1 MARNRR
7 SSVTSAALSGIF
19 RSASTSTASTGTPI
33 FPNSFDPSRRRVSI
47 STTAALGLG
56 SVPGSANSAG
66 PSGVG
71 ASAFALRRASLST
84 NSSASDAAV
93 DESAIEDDDA
103 SPSGPRNPPTS
114 PYGRRPS
121 FGAQGVRSNGR
132 QRSIF
137 ATTPNPVAG
146 TKQLQQPGPASPIT
160 SGSPLHSSSSP
171 TAPSDS
177 YFPSLSTA
185 RRSSALKS
193 HAAASH
199 TRAGSF
205 SHYSSAPRSP
215 SSQVA
220 FAPIYSPRTVSD
232 QVFFPATRA
241 DQGYNWP
248 EQLRSRAESTISGAR
263 SSFSH
268 ASGMGSSPPRAGGF
282 AGYGGSGGGGAGVGN
297 GGGVGAARH
306 DRAKS
311 VSDVPRPAPVQSPPA
326 PRREARKKPD
336 PFQERILKGD
346 FYMD

>member
-1 MARNRR
+1 MSSNDNQPNSTDNMARNRR

-33 FPNSFDPSRRRVSI
+33 FPNSLDPNRRRLSI

-56 SVPGSANSAG
+56 SVPGSASSAG

-103 SPSGPRNPPTS
+103 PPSGARNAPNS
-114 PYGRRPS
+114 PYGRRLS
-121 FGAQGVRSNGR
+121 FGAQAVRSN
-132 QRSIF
+132 
-137 ATTPNPVAG
+137 
-146 TKQLQQPGPASPIT
+146 
-160 SGSPLHSSSSP
+160 
-171 TAPSDS
+171 
-177 YFPSLSTA
+177 
-185 RRSSALKS
+185 
-193 HAAASH
+193 
-199 TRAGSF
+199 
-205 SHYSSAPRSP
+205 
-215 SSQVA
+215 
-220 FAPIYSPRTVSD
+220 
-232 QVFFPATRA
+232 

-268 ASGMGSSPPRAGGF
+268 ASGMGNSPPRASGF
-282 AGYGGSGGGGAGVGN
+282 AGYGGGGGGGGGVGS

-311 VSDVPRPAPVQSPPA
+311 VLDVPRQAPVQSQPA
-326 PRREARKKPD
+326 PRPEARKKPD